1 MERFIAVFDPHYG
14 FEKRRGRLSP
24 LHDQRAVDALLAFS
38 SDFKPHH
45 IILGGDILDCG
56 AVSHHNHGKPRAIEG
71 MRLIKDAEIA
81 KKELIVPLERT
92 AARPHRGRGRRVYLI
107 GNHEDW
113 LSQLLDKEPGLEGL
127 VDAPALLDVED
138 YEVLDQG
145 EVAKF
150 GHLHFIHG
158 DTVGSVENVAKAAVT
173 NYDVSIAFGH
183 HHTAQVFTKTSAI
196 TTELPKQ
203 GIAVG
208 CLCHKAPL
216 YGKLRPNRWCQ
227 GFLSGVI
234 MDDGYFFAHHTNI
247 IDGRCVVGGK
257 EYKG

>member
-14 FEKRRGRLSP
+14 QEKRHRRLSP
-24 LHDQRAVDALLAFS
+24 LHDQRAIDCMLAYAG
-38 SDFKPHH
+38 DFKPHH

-56 AVSHHNHGKPRAIEG
+56 AVSHHNSGKPRAIEG
-71 MRLIKDAEIA
+71 MRLLKDAEEA
-81 KKELIVPLERT
+81 RKNLILPLE
-92 AARPHRGRGRRVYLI
+92 AATSRLHRGRGRRVFLE
-107 GNHEDW
+107 GNHEAW

-127 VDAPALLDVED
+127 IDAPPLLGIDH
-138 YEVLDQG
+138 YELFEQG

-158 DTVGSVENVAKAAVT
+158 DTVTGGEHVAKAAVT

-208 CLCHKAPL
+208 CLCKKGPV
-216 YGKLRPNRWCQ
+216 YGRLRPNRWCQ

-234 MDDGYFFAHHTNI
+234 MNDGAFFAQHHNI
-247 IDGRCVVGGK
+247 IEGRMVAVGK
-257 EYKG
+257 EYRG